1 MGIGTIAK
9 SVRCIEYTQ
18 PILAADSKTPRL
30 TPSVSSG
37 GIVLRCTPP
46 HLYGASK
53 LLRGYFMRRLPKP
66 AQVLLP
72 LVRGLAAVRI
82 GSHAI

>member
-1 MGIGTIAK
+1 MGISTIAK

-37 GIVLRCTPP
+37 GIVPGCTPP
-46 HLYGASK
+46 HPYGTSM
-53 LLRGYFMRRLPKP
+53 LFRGYFLHRLPKP
-66 AQVLLP
+66 AQALLP
-72 LVRGLAAVRI
+72 VVTGLAAVRI
-82 GSHAI
+82 RCHAI